1 MSSLE
6 EKFAAAQIEV
16 TRLPERPDKDTLL
29 KLYSL
34 YKQATVGDVNGTE
47 PGWTDFVGRAKWEAW
62 GKLKGKSQL
71 QAMQEYI
78 NLTEVLKAS
87 FED

>member
-1 MSSLE
+1 MATLE
-6 EKFAAAQIEV
+6 EQFATAQQEV

-34 YKQATVGDVNGTE
+34 YKQATQGDRQGEE
-47 PGWTDFVGRAKWEAW
+47 PGWTDFVGRAKWDAW
-62 GKLKGKSQL
+62 GKLKGKSQQ